1 MRVESPPSVSLPP
14 ELPAADARQARDDG
28 LSLVA
33 RTNRWIIGGALALA
47 AALTGLTAHSF
58 HAKAAPTP
66 SATSSAA
73 AQPSA
78 PPSTSG
84 DDGAPLQSPSSVPAP
99 APAPVQQAPA
109 PVVSGGS

>member
-1 MRVESPPSVSLPP
+1 MRVENPSTVSPPP
-14 ELPAADARQARDDG
+14 ELSPDDARQVRDDG

-33 RTNRWIIGGALALA
+33 RTNRWLIGGALTLA

-58 HAKAAPTP
+58 HATTASAHP
-66 SATSSAA
+66 STGSAA

-78 PPSTSG
+78 PSAPSG
-84 DDGAPLQSPSSVPAP
+84 DDSAPLQSPSSAPAP